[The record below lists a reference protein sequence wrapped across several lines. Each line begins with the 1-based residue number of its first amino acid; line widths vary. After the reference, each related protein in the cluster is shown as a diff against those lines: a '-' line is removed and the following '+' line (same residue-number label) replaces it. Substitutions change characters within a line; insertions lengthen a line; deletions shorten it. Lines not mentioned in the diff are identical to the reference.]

1 MICSPHFEFIRHK
14 IVTGLL
20 HSGRCRRNS
29 QQSVSYVFYPQV
41 ELSKEE
47 CYRVCRVQRELS
59 QVHFHFATFEDLTAV
74 LWQDRRD
81 VYVLSSMHNRSVQTV
96 MKRAKG
102 GREKVPIPCPTAA
115 CIQL

>member
-1 MICSPHFEFIRHK
+1 M
-14 IVTGLL
+14 
-20 HSGRCRRNS
+20 
-29 QQSVSYVFYPQV
+29 SYVFYPQV
-41 ELSKEE
+41 ELKKEE

-81 VYVLSSMHNRSVQTV
+81 VYVLSSMHNRAVQTV